1 MLDYILVIYSTY
13 MNMKKKGLIFLLFLL
28 LTLSIHKVYA
38 SDATFSFYPSSGIVE
53 DVKEGFTVDI
63 LIDSGGY
70 ELSKARAVIKFDPSI
85 VQLSK
90 AMKNNALFEE
100 WPLDQ
105 STTDNSK
112 GVVMLTGVT
121 SSSALVPYYKT
132 ATSPDVFARLEFDI
146 VDEGSDEVVLSFEYS
161 GEDELFQSV
170 LISSGK
176 DTQNVLLS
184 QPSSVTFLIDEDVV
198 PSTAIDMNTLGIG
211 IGILLI
217 LVGGFVRGSSMNLNR
232 KKRGTIILEG

>member
-1 MLDYILVIYSTY
+1 

-28 LTLSIHKVYA
+28 LTLSIPKVYA
-38 SDATFSFYPSSGIVE
+38 ADASFSFYPSSGIVE
-53 DVKEGFTVDI
+53 DVTEGFTVDI

-70 ELSKARAVIKFDPSI
+70 ELSKARAVIKFDPSV

-90 AMKNNALFEE
+90 AMKNNSLFEE

-105 STTDNSK
+105 STTDNTN
-112 GVVMLTGVT
+112 GIVMLTGIT
-121 SSSALVPYYKT
+121 SSDGLVPYYKT

-146 VDEGSDEVVLSFEYS
+146 VDESAEKILLSFEYS
-161 GEDELFQSV
+161 SEDELFQSV
-170 LISSGK
+170 LISAGK

-184 QPSSVTFLIDEDVV
+184 VPSSVTFLIDDDIV
-198 PSTAIDMNTLGIG
+198 PSTSIDMNTLGIG

-217 LVGGFVRGSSMNLNR
+217 LVGGFVRGSTINFSKQR
-232 KKRGTIILEG
+232 RGTIVLED

>member
-1 MLDYILVIYSTY
+1 
-13 MNMKKKGLIFLLFLL
+13 MNMKKKGLIFLLFFL
-28 LTLSIHKVYA
+28 LTLSIPKVYA
-38 SDATFSFYPSSGIVE
+38 ADASFSFYPSSGIVE
-53 DVKEGFTVDI
+53 DVTEGFTVDI

-70 ELSKARAVIKFDPSI
+70 ELSKARPVIKFDPSV

-90 AMKNNALFEE
+90 AMKNNSLFEE

-105 STTDNSK
+105 STTDNTN
-112 GVVMLTGVT
+112 GIVMLTGIT
-121 SSSALVPYYKT
+121 SSDGLVPYYKT

-146 VDEGSDEVVLSFEYS
+146 VDESAEKILLSFEYS

-170 LISSGK
+170 LISAGK

-184 QPSSVTFLIDEDVV
+184 VPSSVTFLIDDDIV
-198 PSTAIDMNTLGIG
+198 PSTSIDMNTLGIG

-217 LVGGFVRGSSMNLNR
+217 LVGGFVRGSTINFSKQR
-232 KKRGTIILEG
+232 RGTIVLED

>member
-1 MLDYILVIYSTY
+1 

-28 LTLSIHKVYA
+28 LTLSIPKVYA
-38 SDATFSFYPSSGIVE
+38 ADASFSFYPSSGIVE

-70 ELSKARAVIKFDPSI
+70 ELSKARAVIKFDPSV

-90 AMKNNALFEE
+90 AMKNNSLFEE

-105 STTDNSK
+105 STTDNTN
-112 GVVMLTGVT
+112 GIVMLTGIT
-121 SSSALVPYYKT
+121 SSDGLVPYYKT

-146 VDEGSDEVVLSFEYS
+146 VDESAEKILLSFEYS
-161 GEDELFQSV
+161 SEDELFQSV
-170 LISSGK
+170 LISAGK

-184 QPSSVTFLIDEDVV
+184 VPSSVTFLIDDDIV
-198 PSTAIDMNTLGIG
+198 PSTSIDMNTLGIG

-217 LVGGFVRGSSMNLNR
+217 LVGGFVRGSTINFSKQR
-232 KKRGTIILEG
+232 RGTIVLED

>member
-1 MLDYILVIYSTY
+1 

-28 LTLSIHKVYA
+28 LTLSIPKVYA
-38 SDATFSFYPSSGIVE
+38 ADASFSFYPSSGIVE
-53 DVKEGFTVDI
+53 DVTEGFTVDI

-70 ELSKARAVIKFDPSI
+70 ELSKARAVIKFDPSV

-90 AMKNNALFEE
+90 AMKNNSLFEE

-105 STTDNSK
+105 STTDNTN
-112 GVVMLTGVT
+112 GIVMLTGIT
-121 SSSALVPYYKT
+121 SSDGLVPYYKT

-146 VDEGSDEVVLSFEYS
+146 VDESAEKILLSFEYS

-170 LISSGK
+170 LISAGK

-184 QPSSVTFLIDEDVV
+184 VPSSVTFLIDDDIV
-198 PSTAIDMNTLGIG
+198 PSTSIDMNTLGIG

-217 LVGGFVRGSSMNLNR
+217 LVGGFVRGSTINFSKQR
-232 KKRGTIILEG
+232 RGTIVLED

>member
-1 MLDYILVIYSTY
+1 MLDYVLMIYSTY
-13 MNMKKKGLIFLLFLL
+13 MNMKKKGLLFLLFLL
-28 LTLSIHKVYA
+28 LTLSIPKVYA

-53 DVKEGFTVDI
+53 DVKEGFIVDI
-63 LIDSGGY
+63 LINSGGY
-70 ELSKARAVIKFDPSI
+70 ELSKARAVIKFDPSVI
-85 VQLSK
+85 QLRK

-112 GVVMLTGVT
+112 GVVMLTGIT
-121 SSSALVPYYKT
+121 SSEGLVPYYKT
-132 ATSPDVFARLEFDI
+132 ATSSDIFARLEFDI
-146 VDEGSDEVVLSFEYS
+146 VEESSSKLVLSFEYS

-176 DTQNVLLS
+176 DNQNVLLS
-184 QPSSVTFLIDEDVV
+184 QPESATFEIEEDVV
-198 PSTAIDMNTLGIG
+198 PSTAIDMNILGVG

-217 LVGGFVRGSSMNLNR
+217 LVGGFVRGSSVNLS
-232 KKRGTIILEG
+232 KQKRGTVVLEN

>member
-1 MLDYILVIYSTY
+1 

-28 LTLSIHKVYA
+28 LTLSIPKVYA
-38 SDATFSFYPSSGIVE
+38 ADASFSFYPSSGIVE
-53 DVKEGFTVDI
+53 DVTEGFTVDI

-70 ELSKARAVIKFDPSI
+70 ELSKARAVIKFDPSV

-90 AMKNNALFEE
+90 AMKNNSLFEE

-105 STTDNSK
+105 STTDNTN
-112 GVVMLTGVT
+112 GIVMLTGIT
-121 SSSALVPYYKT
+121 SSDGLVPYYKT

-146 VDEGSDEVVLSFEYS
+146 VDESAEKILLSFEYS

-184 QPSSVTFLIDEDVV
+184 APSSVTFLIDDDIV
-198 PSTAIDMNTLGIG
+198 PSTSIDMNTLGIG

-217 LVGGFVRGSSMNLNR
+217 LVGGFVRGSTINFSKQR
-232 KKRGTIILEG
+232 RGTIVLED

>member
-1 MLDYILVIYSTY
+1 

-28 LTLSIHKVYA
+28 LTLSIPKVYA
-38 SDATFSFYPSSGIVE
+38 ADASFSFYPSSGIVE

-70 ELSKARAVIKFDPSI
+70 ELSKARAVIKFDPSV

-90 AMKNNALFEE
+90 AMKNNSLFEE

-105 STTDNSK
+105 STTDNTN
-112 GVVMLTGVT
+112 GIVMLTGIT
-121 SSSALVPYYKT
+121 SSDGLVPYYKT

-146 VDEGSDEVVLSFEYS
+146 VDESAEKILLSFEYS

-170 LISSGK
+170 LISAGK

-184 QPSSVTFLIDEDVV
+184 VPSSVTFLIDDDIV
-198 PSTAIDMNTLGIG
+198 PSTSIDMNTLGIG

-217 LVGGFVRGSSMNLNR
+217 LVGGFVRGSTINFSKQR
-232 KKRGTIILEG
+232 RGTIVLED

>member
-1 MLDYILVIYSTY
+1 
-13 MNMKKKGLIFLLFLL
+13 MNMKKKGLIFLLFFL
-28 LTLSIHKVYA
+28 LTLSIPKVYA
-38 SDATFSFYPSSGIVE
+38 ADASFSFYPSSGIVE
-53 DVKEGFTVDI
+53 DVTEGFTVDI

-70 ELSKARAVIKFDPSI
+70 ELSKARAVIKFDPSV

-90 AMKNNALFEE
+90 AMKNNSLFEE

-105 STTDNSK
+105 STTDNTN
-112 GVVMLTGVT
+112 GIVMLTGIT
-121 SSSALVPYYKT
+121 SSDGLVPYYKT

-146 VDEGSDEVVLSFEYS
+146 VDESAEKILLSFEYS

-170 LISSGK
+170 LISAGK

-184 QPSSVTFLIDEDVV
+184 VPSSVTFLIDDDIV
-198 PSTAIDMNTLGIG
+198 PSTSIDMNTLGIG

-217 LVGGFVRGSSMNLNR
+217 LVGGFVRGSTINFSKQR
-232 KKRGTIILEG
+232 RGTIVLED

>member
-13 MNMKKKGLIFLLFLL
+13 MNMKKKGLIFLLPLVIL
-28 LTLSIHKVYA
+28 LSITKVYA

-63 LIDSGGY
+63 LINSGGY
-70 ELSKARAVIKFDPSI
+70 ELSKARATIKFDPSV

-90 AMKNNALFEE
+90 AMKNNSLFEE

-105 STTDNSK
+105 STTDNSR
-112 GVVMLTGVT
+112 GVVMLTGIT
-121 SSSALVPYYKT
+121 SSDGLVPYYKT
-132 ATSPDVFARLEFDI
+132 GTSSDVFARLEFDI
-146 VDEGSDEVVLSFEYS
+146 VDEDSSEVVLSFEFS
-161 GEDELFQSV
+161 GEDELFKSV

-184 QPSSVTFLIDEDVV
+184 QPDSVTFEIDKDLV

-211 IGILLI
+211 IGVLLI
-217 LVGGFVRGSSMNLNR
+217 LVGGFVRGSSMNFSKQR
-232 KKRGTIILEG
+232 RGTVVLEN

>member
-1 MLDYILVIYSTY
+1 
-13 MNMKKKGLIFLLFLL
+13 MKKKGLIFLLFLL
-28 LTLSIHKVYA
+28 LTLSIPKVYA
-38 SDATFSFYPSSGIVE
+38 ADASFSFYPSSGIVE
-53 DVKEGFTVDI
+53 DVTEGFTVDI

-70 ELSKARAVIKFDPSI
+70 ELSKARAVIKFDPSV

-90 AMKNNALFEE
+90 AMKNNSLFEE

-105 STTDNSK
+105 STTDNTN
-112 GVVMLTGVT
+112 GIVMLTGIT
-121 SSSALVPYYKT
+121 SSDGLVPYYKT

-146 VDEGSDEVVLSFEYS
+146 VDESAEKILLSFEYS

-170 LISSGK
+170 LISAGK

-184 QPSSVTFLIDEDVV
+184 VPSSVTFLIDDDIV
-198 PSTAIDMNTLGIG
+198 PSTSIDMNTLGIG

-217 LVGGFVRGSSMNLNR
+217 LVGGFVRGSTINFSKQR
-232 KKRGTIILEG
+232 RGTIVLED

>member
-1 MLDYILVIYSTY
+1 
-13 MNMKKKGLIFLLFLL
+13 MNMKKKGLIFLLFFL
-28 LTLSIHKVYA
+28 LTLSIPKVYA
-38 SDATFSFYPSSGIVE
+38 ADASFSFYPSSGIVE

-70 ELSKARAVIKFDPSI
+70 ELSKARAVIKFDPSV

-90 AMKNNALFEE
+90 AMKNNSLFEE

-105 STTDNSK
+105 STTDNTN
-112 GVVMLTGVT
+112 GIVMLTGIT
-121 SSSALVPYYKT
+121 SSDGLVPYYKT

-146 VDEGSDEVVLSFEYS
+146 VDESAEKILLSFEYS

-170 LISSGK
+170 LISAGK

-184 QPSSVTFLIDEDVV
+184 VPSSVTFLIDDDIV
-198 PSTAIDMNTLGIG
+198 PSTSIDMNTLGIG

-217 LVGGFVRGSSMNLNR
+217 LVGGFVRGSTINFSKQR
-232 KKRGTIILEG
+232 RGTIVLED